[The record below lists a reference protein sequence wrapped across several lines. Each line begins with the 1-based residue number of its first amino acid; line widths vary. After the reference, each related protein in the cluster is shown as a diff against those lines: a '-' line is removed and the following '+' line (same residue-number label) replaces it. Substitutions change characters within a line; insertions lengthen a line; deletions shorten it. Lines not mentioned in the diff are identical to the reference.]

1 MENSS
6 IVTFF
11 SPSLSLQ
18 TEMQPIHCAA
28 LRGNKAILEYLVRIG
43 ADVNTK
49 DRIRKKSFVWCFLFK
64 VVVIKIVLRCL
75 IAFRRT
81 VLKTHASSVSLSW
94 CMNGT
99 FYSMFLSQEGMVEEG
114 GIVLISPPPP
124 PRFFGDK
131 NRAIYRL
138 PKAFCS
144 LNNNTAFEPS

>member
-28 LRGNKAILEYLVRIG
+28 LRGNKAILEYLVRMG

-49 DRIRKKSFVWCFLFK
+49 DRIRKKYFVCFLFK
-64 VVVIKIVLRCL
+64 VVVIKIVLRCP

-94 CMNGT
+94 CMSGA
-99 FYSMFLSQEGMVEEG
+99 FYSMFLSQEGMFEEG
-114 GIVLISPPPP
+114 GNRFDHPPP

-131 NRAIYRL
+131 NRATL
-138 PKAFCS
+138 PIAKSF
-144 LNNNTAFEPS
+144 LFFE